1 MTTLDAARRWA
12 REWERAW
19 REHDVAA
26 VAALY
31 APGASFRSSPFREPK
46 DPGAYAEWAFADEEP
61 GADVRLG
68 EPVVVD
74 GDRAAVE
81 YWATV
86 RDREGVETTIAGIS
100 LIRFGA
106 NGLVVEQRDYWH
118 QLGES
123 RQPHAGWGR

>member
-31 APGASFRSSPFREPK
+31 APGASFRSSPFREPQ
-46 DPGAYAEWAFADEEP
+46 DPGSYAEWAFADEEP

-81 YWATV
+81 YWASV

-106 NGLVVEQRDYWH
+106 DGRVVEQRDYWH

-123 RQPHAGWGR
+123 RRPHAGWGR